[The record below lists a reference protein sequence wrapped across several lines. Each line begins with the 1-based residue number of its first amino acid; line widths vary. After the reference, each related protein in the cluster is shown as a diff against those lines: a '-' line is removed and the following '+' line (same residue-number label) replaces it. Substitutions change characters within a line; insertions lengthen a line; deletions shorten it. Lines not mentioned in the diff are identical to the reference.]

1 MVWYNTATV
10 GVLWD
15 EVEVIVWWDD
25 VWVDESAGANVLA
38 ILGKETLAG
47 FGVDHDGLEGGTFLF
62 VDVRGFGEEYVD
74 EVLFEELDLVARD
87 RVGEEDNVLGR
98 DLVAIDI
105 GVDKV
110 KDRSASCWELVFETL
125 ELDSFG
131 LDWGECWV
139 DRATCCHKGLA
150 VLELAVVDTDKH
162 DVLVFGFSF
171 WNPKGVAALGDY
183 LEQDFGGDALGV
195 FLS

>member
-1 MVWYNTATV
+1 MIGNDAATV

-15 EVEVIVWWDD
+15 EVEVIVWWDN
-25 VWVDESAGANVLA
+25 VWVDKSAGANVLA

-47 FGVDHDGLEGGTFLF
+47 FGIYHDGLEGGTFLF
-62 VDVRGFGEEYVD
+62 VDVRGFVKEFVD
-74 EVLFEELDLVARD
+74 EVLFEQFDLVARD

-105 GVDKV
+105 SVDKV
-110 KDRSASCWELVFETL
+110 KDRSASCWELVFVTL
-125 ELDSFG
+125 ELDSFC

-139 DRATCCHKGLA
+139 DRATCCHEEFT

-162 DVLVFGFSF
+162 DVLVFGFSLRD
-171 WNPKGVAALGDY
+171 PKGVAALGDY
-183 LEQDFGGDALGV
+183 LE
-195 FLS
+195 